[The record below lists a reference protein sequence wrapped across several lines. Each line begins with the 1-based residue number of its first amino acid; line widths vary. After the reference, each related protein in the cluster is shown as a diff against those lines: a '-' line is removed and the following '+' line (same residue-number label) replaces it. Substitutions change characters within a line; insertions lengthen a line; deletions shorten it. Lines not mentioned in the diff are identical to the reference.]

1 MFRFTT
7 PDHLTLALAAALLLL
22 AAPAAADWPQI
33 LGPERAGVTAGDD
46 LRRGWGD
53 GGPRELW
60 RRPMGSGFA
69 AVAAV
74 GDRLY
79 TLDAPGDTEDAVC
92 LDAATGEELW
102 RTPLGDRFPSEFGD
116 GPRATP
122 TVVGDTVYAV
132 TATVQLAALD
142 AADGSVKW
150 RRDLIEGFGV
160 EQPRFGYSCSPLVD
174 GDLLLLDVG
183 GDEGRGVVA
192 FDRRT
197 GETRWTALEGPG
209 GHSSPI
215 AVELGGRRQYV
226 FNRREGPEMV
236 AVDPGGEVLW
246 RHPSAPDTIMMPVFV
261 PPDRFFI
268 SSAAMGDGGIMVH
281 VDAGDGDFTATEV
294 WRQRRMRNHF
304 NNPVL
309 VGGHLYGF
317 DNATFRCVDAGSG
330 ELRWAVRGFGKGSV
344 VAAGDLLYVLG
355 DSGTLAL
362 VAATPE
368 EYRELGR
375 VQAMEGRSWTPPTL
389 DGDRIYLRD
398 HDEMVAYDVGTGGLE
413 PITDVAEA
421 APAPPAGERTGDAA
435 EAPKP
440 KPGSVEAV
448 VARYVAARGGLERWR
463 EVDALELR
471 GIYATF
477 SHRNPFTLVR
487 QRGDRRGDLY
497 RFDFQVLGEEVTVA
511 RDADGPW
518 LHFTMLGAPE
528 PSRLPEEIEVYRRQ
542 LIRDSTFEPALLGY
556 REKGIEVKLLGPGE
570 VDGRATIDLQVTF
583 PDGWQETWMLDA
595 ETHLEVAID
604 ATIYDYTQMT
614 DPLTRRTFFSDF
626 REVGGLVIPHRV
638 AHEFGARLEEM
649 EVEEVVVNPEIPAG
663 TFELP
668 ETAPAP
674 ESTEEST
681 EESTDDGTEEVTG
694 EPAASP
700 ASDAAGG

>member
-1 MFRFTT
+1 MDRPTAPT
-7 PDHLTLALAAALLLL
+7 LLTAAFAAALLLL
-22 AAPAAADWPQI
+22 VAAPAAADWPQI
-33 LGPERAGVTAGDD
+33 LGPERAGVTAGDAH
-46 LRRGWGD
+46 RHGWSED
-53 GGPRELW
+53 GPRELW
-60 RRPMGSGFA
+60 RRPIGAGFS

-102 RTPLGDRFPSEFGD
+102 RTPLGKRFPSEFGD

-142 AADGSVKW
+142 AADGAVRW
-150 RRDLIEGFGV
+150 RRDLIEAFDV
-160 EQPRFGYSCSPLVD
+160 KQPRFGYSCSPLVD

-236 AVDPGGEVLW
+236 AVAPGGKVLW

-268 SSAAMGDGGIMVH
+268 SSAAMGDGGIMVE
-281 VDAGDGDFTATEV
+281 VDAEGGDFTATEV
-294 WRQRRMRNHF
+294 WRQRLMRNHF

-317 DNATFRCVDAGSG
+317 DNSTFRCVDAKTG

-355 DSGTLAL
+355 DSGTLAQ
-362 VAATPE
+362 VVATPK

-398 HDEMVAYDVGTGGLE
+398 HDEMVAYDAGAGDFE
-413 PITDVAEA
+413 SITDVAETEPA
-421 APAPPAGERTGDAA
+421 SAPTADRAGDAA

-440 KPGSVEAV
+440 KPGSAEAV

-487 QRGDRRGDLY
+487 QRGDRSGDLY
-497 RFDFQVLGEEVTVA
+497 RFDFNVLGEEVTMA

-518 LHFTMLGAPE
+518 LHITMLGAPE
-528 PSRLPEEIEVYRRQ
+528 PSRLPGEIEVYRPQ
-542 LIRDSTFEPALLGY
+542 LHREATFGPALLGY
-556 REKGIEVKLLGPGE
+556 REKGIGVKLLGPGE
-570 VDGRATIDLQVTF
+570 VDGRPTLDLEVTF

-626 REVGGLVIPHRV
+626 REVEGLVIPHRV

-649 EVEEVVVNPEIPAG
+649 EVEEVIVNPEIPAG
-663 TFELP
+663 TFEMP
-668 ETAPAP
+668 ESAPAP
-674 ESTEEST
+674 ESTEAVT
-681 EESTDDGTEEVTG
+681 EE
-694 EPAASP
+694 PAESP
-700 ASDAAGG
+700 AKGAAGG